1 MTLAAQGKAFPRP
14 RKAYLRR
21 CCRLGSDCL
30 LGCRLLLLAT
40 ALTAG
45 HHQRQRACSRANR
58 GLPSS
63 RWRLEGEGTST
74 AATHASRMSS
84 VRRGTLH
91 GRHCCCFRLHDCAQF
106 SWLPARC
113 RCARACG
120 TFLRS
125 QATRH
130 HAHAADTCGS
140 QVLRHG
146 IPCGMRQ
153 VLCTWHSMWNA
164 SEISGLEKDPDL
176 SKAKQTTWKWYLRST
191 AEK

>member
-21 CCRLGSDCL
+21 CRRLGSDCL
-30 LGCRLLLLAT
+30 LGCRLLLLAA

-74 AATHASRMSS
+74 AATHASRM
-84 VRRGTLH
+84 
-91 GRHCCCFRLHDCAQF
+91 AQF
-106 SWLPARC
+106 VEGHSMGDTVVASGYGAR
-113 RCARACG
+113 RVRDVFCA
-120 TFLRS
+120 L
-125 QATRH
+125 H

-140 QVLRHG
+140 QVLRTCV
-146 IPCGMRQ
+146 PCGMRARSL
-153 VLCTWHSMWNA
+153 VLKRTLRCQPPPLRCSYVVPTADGPNTKINIA
-164 SEISGLEKDPDL
+164 ERG
-176 SKAKQTTWKWYLRST
+176 TYLYSRT
-191 AEK
+191 